1 MGSKPDYD
9 VQSLSR
15 GLEIMAMLA
24 EADRPLGATEVAQ
37 SLGVDKSTAF
47 RLLSTLARHGYA
59 VQDED
64 THRYQAGLRVV
75 QLSRRI
81 LDRTELRLVA
91 KPWVR
96 RLQQLT
102 GESVHL
108 AVLVGGRAVY
118 IDKEDTGAGL
128 NVNTEIGRQA
138 PLHCSAIGKALVAEL
153 PEEELRALLSEAEMV
168 RYTPRTITSMRELL
182 PHLESTRERGYALDD
197 EEFEPGVRCIAACVK
212 GYRGHVEAAVGI
224 SGPGVRV
231 TLERVPA
238 LAAVVME
245 TAGEVSRLVG
255 YSAT

>member
-1 MGSKPDYD
+1 MARKSDYD

-24 EADRPLGATEVAQ
+24 EAEHPLGATELAQ
-37 SLGVDKSTAF
+37 TLGVDKSTAF
-47 RLLSTLARHGYA
+47 RLLSTLANHGYA
-59 VQDED
+59 VQDDD
-64 THRYQAGLRVV
+64 THRYRAGLRLV

-81 LDRTELRLVA
+81 LDRTELRKVA

-108 AVLVGGRAVY
+108 AVLAGGCAVY

-153 PEEELRALLSEAEMV
+153 PEEQLRLALPEEAMT

-182 PHLESTRERGYALDD
+182 LHLESTRDRGYALDD
-197 EEFEPGVRCIAACVK
+197 EEFEPGVRCIAACIK
-212 GYRGHVEAAVGI
+212 GYRGHIEAAVGI

-231 TLERVPA
+231 TLERVPT
-238 LAAVVME
+238 LAAIVTE
-245 TAGEVSRLVG
+245 TAGEVSRLFG
-255 YSAT
+255 YSAA